1 LESIM
6 ANSRYS
12 ADSAPLPPLSL
23 RPGLPG
29 SSKEESVKTACFRA
43 LPVDDALPMP
53 ANYVLA
59 DAASVYVGESA
70 DGARRLPDLG
80 TISAEPGLSDSSPTT
95 TTSND

>member
-1 LESIM
+1 M
-6 ANSRYS
+6 AKSHYS

>member
-1 LESIM
+1 M

-29 SSKEESVKTACFRA
+29 SCKEGAVKTARFLA

-59 DAASVYVGESA
+59 DATSVYVGESA

-95 TTSND
+95 TSND

>member
-1 LESIM
+1 M

-23 RPGLPG
+23 RPGMPG
-29 SSKEESVKTACFRA
+29 SGKVVPVEIGRFPA
-43 LPVDDALPMP
+43 LPVDNASPMP
-53 ANYVLA
+53 AAYVLA

-80 TISAEPGLSDSSPTT
+80 TISAEPGLSDCSPTT
-95 TTSND
+95 TTAID